1 MSANEVPHTLGDY
14 LGILRRRRIY
24 FLTLL
29 PACLLLAVFIAY
41 VLTPDYRSS
50 ATILLE
56 ASSIPKE
63 FVQTSVTNYADQQI
77 ELVQR
82 RVMTMGRLEQ
92 LVKEFDPYPERHDLS
107 TEQKAQGILDDTVI
121 ERVDPITLE
130 VVKASNAFSIHY
142 NNLDPERAA
151 GIAQR
156 LADLFLDYSRR
167 TRNETAGGTY
177 DFLLAQSQDLE
188 RRMAEVDQQVADFK
202 ARHGEA
208 LPEAQFGNQSAT
220 ERLERELLGV
230 ESQIRVADER
240 RSLLEIQLSK
250 LSPTLAGTA
259 GNWRTELATLQGQLA
274 EARVKY
280 TPDHPDVKR
289 LQRQIEALSARV
301 GAESGPGAVVPD
313 NPEYQTVASQL
324 AAAQREVAALQSNA
338 ARTRAEIQNYEQRL
352 VSAPAV
358 EREYMEISRQRDV
371 LRDQY
376 QDIQNKLR
384 EADIGRSL
392 EGQQKGDRFTQ
403 IRAPFASTRPF
414 SPNRIG
420 IILLG
425 MVLGAGLAAG
435 LAALA
440 ESADPSI
447 RGVRDLSEIT
457 AVPVMGSIPVLT
469 NAVDRRKRMVW
480 WSSYAVALVLAT
492 VVVAITVVSA

>member
-14 LGILRRRRIY
+14 LNILRRRRMYLVTII
-24 FLTLL
+24 
-29 PACLLLAVFIAY
+29 PACFLLAVFIAY
-41 VLTPDYRSS
+41 ALTPVYQSS

-56 ASSIPKE
+56 ASSIPEK
-63 FVQTSVTNYADQQI
+63 FVQTSVANYADQQI

-82 RVMTMGRLEQ
+82 RVMTMDRLEK
-92 LVKEFDPYPERHDLS
+92 LVKEFDPYPDRRDLS
-107 TEQKAQGILDDTVI
+107 TEQKAQGILDDTDI

-130 VVKASNAFSIHY
+130 VLKKSNAFSIHY
-142 NNLDPERAA
+142 NNLDPNRAA
-151 GIAQR
+151 GITQR
-156 LADLFLDYSRR
+156 LADLFLDYSRK
-167 TRNETAGGTY
+167 TRSETAGGTY
-177 DFLLAQSQDLE
+177 DFLLAQSQDIE

-208 LPEAQFGNQSAT
+208 LPEAQFGNQTAT

-230 ESQIRVADER
+230 ESQMRVADER

-324 AAAQREVAALQSNA
+324 AAAQREVAALQSTA
-338 ARTRAEIQNYEQRL
+338 ARTRAEIQDYERRL
-352 VSAPAV
+352 AAAPSV
-358 EREYMEISRQRDV
+358 EREYMEIARQRDV
-371 LRDQY
+371 LRDQN

-384 EADIGRSL
+384 EADIGRKL
-392 EGQQKGDRFTQ
+392 ESQQKGDRFTQ
-403 IRAPFASTRPF
+403 IRAPSAAERPF

-420 IILLG
+420 IMLLG
-425 MVLGAGLAAG
+425 MVLGGGLAAG

-440 ESADPSI
+440 ESADPSV
-447 RGVRDLSEIT
+447 RSSRDLSEIT
-457 AVPVMGSIPVLT
+457 AVPVMGAIPVLA
-469 NAVDRRKRMVW
+469 NAADRRQRLIW
-480 WSSYAVALVLAT
+480 WASYALTLVLAT
-492 VVVAITVVSA
+492 VVVAITVAIA